1 MIEKQKCENRHKMI
15 IDWEGGFIADR
26 PCINDATKYTV
37 DNFGIFYLCD
47 ECYGDDCKRRMD
59 SEWLSISDQDL

>member
-1 MIEKQKCENRHKMI
+1 MIEKQKCENKHKMI
-15 IDWEGGFIADR
+15 VDWEAGHIADR

-47 ECYGDDCKRRMD
+47 ECYADDCKRRMD
-59 SEWLSISDQDL
+59 SEWMSISDEDL